1 MSNAK
6 TDAEEVPARRHRID
20 EWLERFGRRRMF
32 WVVVMGAALLYS
44 QSEFLKQPSRGDPA
58 NWDYIAQVITRGGVP
73 YRDVVNIK
81 TPLSAY
87 IGAAAIVVAR
97 PLGVRD
103 VIAIRITFLALAALT
118 AGFTFLVALDSFNSY
133 RIAVLAA
140 SALLAFDVFAR
151 LNAGGVQ
158 PKTAMVLFGLLTIL
172 AVSKDRPIAA
182 GVFGMLSALS
192 WQPGLLFVGAAGLA
206 FSRNLTNWRDLK
218 AAKVLLG
225 ALIPL
230 AIFLA
235 YLFGTSALA
244 DFYRWTL
251 HFNATVYG
259 PGETRTISNFFS
271 SFAKLIGRR
280 NFDLREYVYL
290 ALVGLCVTIGLESIR
305 AKRRGTSYFVEA
317 NQRQIVLIVTI
328 IYFAF
333 CMISFQAGADL
344 IPLLPFTAIFA
355 AVALVWIV
363 ERVGSLVSRVRPAT
377 DRQTVEAWMCIA
389 LLVFI
394 LGRGVV
400 DAFSF
405 ERGFPTLQDQDVAI
419 SEIVAHLQPG
429 EKIYAHGASGVLVL
443 AGLTNASKY
452 YYLDRGKDEY
462 LDQVEPGGFVGWLER
477 LKAERPRIVVLDRLT
492 WSKYANYFE
501 QWVAAEYQLRN
512 NRVYVYYVRK
522 DGPD

>member
-6 TDAEEVPARRHRID
+6 TDAQEVPARRHRID

-32 WVVVMGAALLYS
+32 WVVVMVAALLYS
-44 QSEFLKQPSRGDPA
+44 QSEFLKQPSKDDPA

-97 PLGVRD
+97 PFGVRD
-103 VIAIRITFLALAALT
+103 LIAIRITFLALAALT

-140 SALLAFDVFAR
+140 SAMLAFDVFAR
-151 LNAGGVQ
+151 QNAGGVQ
-158 PKTAMVLFGLLTIL
+158 PKTPMVLFGLVALN
-172 AVSKDRPIAA
+172 AVPRDRPIAA
-182 GVFGMLSALS
+182 GFFGMLSALS

-206 FSRNLTNWRDLK
+206 CSRNLTSWRDLK
-218 AAKVLLG
+218 AVKVLFG
-225 ALIPL
+225 ALMPF
-230 AIFLA
+230 AVFLA

-251 HFNATVYG
+251 HFNVTVYG
-259 PGETRTISNFFS
+259 PGETRTIPNFFS

-280 NFDLREYVYL
+280 NVDLREYFYL

-305 AKRRGTSYFVEA
+305 AIRRGSYSVET
-317 NQRQIVLIVTI
+317 NPRQIVLIVTI
-328 IYFAF
+328 VYFAF

-394 LGRGVV
+394 LGRGVA

-405 ERGFPTLQDQDVAI
+405 ERGFPTLKDQDVAI
-419 SEIVAHLQPG
+419 SEIVAYLQPG

-477 LKAERPRIVVLDRLT
+477 LKAERPKVVVLDRLT
-492 WSKYANYFE
+492 WSKYASYFE